1 MSTSTYASMGR
12 TLRPSICAY
21 SRLATP
27 QDVYALATAH
37 QASTPH
43 GVFQELMVN
52 PKVESRFKTAFA
64 IKEFGLADKQFGMDF
79 STT

>member
-1 MSTSTYASMGR
+1 MGS

-27 QDVYALATAH
+27 QDVYALATANT
-37 QASTPH
+37 SGTPH
-43 GVFQELMVN
+43 GVFQQMRVN
-52 PKVESRFKTAFA
+52 PKVESRFSAVCATGLFA
-64 IKEFGLADKQFGMDF
+64 LKHTQFGMDF